1 MDVRVR
7 QGGRRV
13 NLALGVLL
21 VAAALSGLGANTI
34 GVNWPLDLIQ
44 IHAAAALGILLL
56 APWKSLVVRRGLRR
70 PRRRRPV
77 KWLSLT
83 LLAAVLL
90 TIASGLV
97 HSTGHLER
105 VGPLTLMQIHVGAA
119 VLAGVALVAHF
130 VSHPVRPRRTDLDR
144 RALLRAAVTG
154 AGAAV
159 AVAVWDGAVAT
170 DRRFTGSVP
179 RPAFD
184 PRTMPVT
191 SWIDDRVQ
199 RIEPARW
206 TLRVGG
212 KRLDLAAVLALPHD
226 RFTATLDCTSGW
238 YAEQEWEG
246 VRLDRLLAA
255 AGVEV
260 GRSVEVRS
268 ATGYIRWFEPAAL
281 DQIWLGTRLGG
292 RPLSYGH
299 GYPARIVAPG
309 RRGFWWVKWV
319 TDVHPSS
326 RPAWTQSVFPLT

>member
-1 MDVRVR
+1 MDVRLR

-21 VAAALSGLGANTI
+21 VAGALSGLGANTI

-83 LLAAVLL
+83 LLAAVLI

-144 RALLRAAVTG
+144 RALLRRRG
-154 AGAAV
+154 
-159 AVAVWDGAVAT
+159 
-170 DRRFTGSVP
+170 DRR
-179 RPAFD
+179 
-184 PRTMPVT
+184 
-191 SWIDDRVQ
+191 
-199 RIEPARW
+199 
-206 TLRVGG
+206 
-212 KRLDLAAVLALPHD
+212 
-226 RFTATLDCTSGW
+226 
-238 YAEQEWEG
+238 
-246 VRLDRLLAA
+246 
-255 AGVEV
+255 
-260 GRSVEVRS
+260 
-268 ATGYIRWFEPAAL
+268 
-281 DQIWLGTRLGG
+281 
-292 RPLSYGH
+292 
-299 GYPARIVAPG
+299 G
-309 RRGFWWVKWV
+309 RRGRRRGLGQRGG
-319 TDVHPSS
+319 D
-326 RPAWTQSVFPLT
+326 RPAVHRIGAAARVRRSHDAGDVLDRRPGAADRPGTVDPGGRRRAPRPRRRAGTAARPVHRDARLHQRVVRRAGVGGRTAGPRCWPRRASRRAAASRSARRPATSGGSGRSRSTRSGSGPGWAGDRCPTGTAIPPASWRRAGGASGGSSG